1 MQKPVLQGGKGGM
14 KPGFNKFGAARTVCP
29 QGHSHA
35 SKREAARCGDLHLLM
50 HGGVITGLAVE
61 PQYWFEIN
69 GAVMTHGNGRRIG
82 YKPDFS
88 YIENDRVVV
97 EDIKSDATM
106 TEAAVLRM
114 AIFRHL
120 FPEVELRVVK

>member
-1 MQKPVLQGGKGGM
+1 M
-14 KPGFNKFGAARTVCP
+14 KPGRNKFGAKRTVCP

-35 SKREAARCGDLHLLM
+35 SKREAARCGDLHMLM
-50 HGGVITGLAVE
+50 RGGVITGLAVE
-61 PQYWFEIN
+61 PQYWFKID
-69 GAVMTHGNGRRIG
+69 GSQVKHPNGRRVG

-88 YIENDRVVV
+88 YIEKGRVVV

-114 AIFRHL
+114 AIFRALH
-120 FPEVELRVVK
+120 PHIELRVVK